1 MHVITFLEVGRV
13 LEVIKQG
20 LGDFVII
27 GDTVV
32 DLALNR
38 KGTDSD
44 VDIFPLEISSFAE
57 EDKIREF
64 AYSQGW
70 DYGKTPIDT
79 PRVIATVDD
88 KELQVDFY
96 DNIQD
101 FYVPRVILESAVSE
115 RIGEYK
121 FKVVRLEDYI
131 LLKLNAFREEDE
143 DELKGIVELIG
154 TGKLKIDRQ
163 YLLSH
168 VDYFEENADSI
179 RDRLKSIGLIT

>member
-1 MHVITFLEVGRV
+1 MISFVDVGKV
-13 LEVIKQG
+13 LEVIRQN

-32 DLALNR
+32 DLALNK
-38 KGTDSD
+38 KGTESD
-44 VDIFPLEISSFAE
+44 VDLFPLEISSFAE

-79 PRVIATVDD
+79 PRVIATVGEQ
-88 KELQVDFY
+88 ELQIDFY

-101 FYVPRVILESAVSE
+101 FYVPQVILESATLE
-115 RIGEYK
+115 RIGTSK

-131 LLKLNAFREEDE
+131 LLKLNAYREEDE
-143 DELKGIVELIG
+143 DELRGIVELIG
-154 TGKLKIDRQ
+154 SGKLKIDKQ
-163 YLLSH
+163 YLASH
-168 VDYFEENADSI
+168 IDYFEENSQSI
-179 RDRLKSIGLIT
+179 RDRLKSIGLPI